1 MVYETVPFGAVDNGV
16 NRSGRVSG
24 MSEVATTRRS
34 RITPER
40 EAELYGAVL
49 DLLREV
55 GYDAVTMDAVAART
69 RSSKATLYRQWG
81 GKAELVVRAMRS
93 QKPGG
98 IADIDTGTLR
108 GDLHAIVGRED
119 DCVMEQNAALMRAL
133 AMAVHM
139 NHDLRQAFKELL
151 VEPEME
157 EFQKMIRRAVDRG
170 EISPDNPALDYMVHM
185 LVGAFATRTLIDDL
199 PPTRE
204 FLTSYID
211 AVVLPALGVT
221 TH

>member
-1 MVYETVPFGAVDNGV
+1 
-16 NRSGRVSG
+16 

>member
-1 MVYETVPFGAVDNGV
+1 
-16 NRSGRVSG
+16 
-24 MSEVATTRRS
+24 MSDVATTRRS

-40 EAELYGAVL
+40 EAELYAAVL

-98 IADIDTGTLR
+98 LADIDTGSLR
-108 GDLHAIVGRED
+108 GDLHAIAVRED
-119 DCVMEQNAALMRAL
+119 DCAMEQNAALMRAL
-133 AMAVHM
+133 AMAVHT
-139 NHDLRQAFKELL
+139 NDDLRQAFKELL

-157 EFQKMIRRAVDRG
+157 EFRRMVRRAVDRG
-170 EISPDNPALDYMVHM
+170 EVRPDNPALEYLVHM

-199 PPTRE
+199 PPTRD
-204 FLTSYID
+204 FLLSYID
-211 AVVLPALGVT
+211 AVVLPALGVPL
-221 TH
+221 H